1 MLQDERW
8 KKYDPSSNSSVR
20 LRSKSAKPQKKI
32 PTIEVKVPSQFKDN

>member
-8 KKYDPSSNSSVR
+8 KKHDYSGNSSAR

-32 PTIEVKVPSQFKDN
+32 PTIEVKVPIQPKDN